1 MRVLLQR
8 VKKASVTI
16 ENNEVRSIETGL
28 VAFLGVREG
37 DDDSAARYLA
47 DRTVNLRLFE
57 DQEGKTNLS
66 LRDVGGS
73 ILAISQFTLYAD
85 CTRGRRPGFTN
96 AGRPEI
102 ALPLYQGFVKY
113 LKEQQVRVAEGEFG
127 AHMLVEIHN
136 DGPFTIWLDSDDKKR
151 ED

>member
-16 ENNEVRSIETGL
+16 EGKEVRSIETGL

-37 DDDSAARYLA
+37 DDETAARYLA
-47 DRTVNLRLFE
+47 DRAVNLRLFE
-57 DQEGKTNLS
+57 DEQGKTNLS
-66 LRDVGGS
+66 LHDVNGS
-73 ILAISQFTLYAD
+73 ILAVSQFTLYAD

-96 AGRPEI
+96 AGRPEL
-102 ALPLYQGFVKY
+102 ALPLYRRFVHE
-113 LKEQQVRVAEGEFG
+113 LKEQQVTVAEGEFG

>member
-8 VKKASVTI
+8 VKKASVAI
-16 ENNEVRSIETGL
+16 ESKEVRSIDTGL

-37 DDDSAARYLA
+37 DDEAAARYLA

-57 DQEGKTNLS
+57 DQDGKTNLS

-73 ILAISQFTLYAD
+73 ILAVSQFTLYAD
-85 CTRGRRPGFTN
+85 CTRGRRPGFTT

-102 ALPLYQGFVKY
+102 ALPLYQCFVHF
-113 LKEQQVRVAEGEFG
+113 LKEQNVQVAEGEFG